1 MRNLQL
7 LSKKPMNRWRLAM
20 GNRVSEDGI
29 SFHELPLAEEFARQG
44 ITYFRW
50 VLTPSRSPVNDREI
64 SAKLRINFCRRAA
77 RRLVPDKFALVET
90 SGFP

>member
-7 LSKKPMNRWRLAM
+7 LRKKPMNRWRLAM

-44 ITYFRW
+44 VTYFRW
-50 VLTPSRSPVNDREI
+50 VLTPARCPIDYREI
-64 SAKLRINFCRRAA
+64 SAKLRINLSRRAT
-77 RRLVPDKFALVET
+77 RRLAR
-90 SGFP
+90 